1 MPLDLTD
8 ASKDRSKTPGTSGQS
23 GPSQSASAAPRNAS
37 TGSAQRSGEGNEEKK
52 DDPVPAHK
60 RGGVQLWQF
69 LRQLL
74 DNPEKRNIITWTRQG
89 HDGEFKLL
97 DPEEVARL

>member
-8 ASKDRSKTPGTSGQS
+8 ASKDRSKTPGASD
-23 GPSQSASAAPRNAS
+23 PAISQAGSATARNTSASTEQS
-37 TGSAQRSGEGNEEKK
+37 QTEEKK
-52 DDPVPAHK
+52 DEPVPAHK

-74 DNPEKRNIITWTRQG
+74 DNPEKRNIISWTRQG

>member
-1 MPLDLTD
+1 MIETEGT
-8 ASKDRSKTPGTSGQS
+8 ASSKAENPSSSGLPSSQANKTSE
-23 GPSQSASAAPRNAS
+23 PSQSEKPSKES
-37 TGSAQRSGEGNEEKK
+37 TSE
-52 DDPVPAHK
+52 PVPAHK

-74 DNPEKRNIITWTRQG
+74 DNPDRRNIITWTRQG